1 MNNQIR
7 FALLT
12 ASWLL
17 PAMIIAGCANQSGYA
32 SNRKHADERYHKMR
46 GQLML
51 PLATQQFEAG
61 DLAQAH
67 RTVNEALQINP
78 QSGPFHVLAGRI
90 ALERNRLEL
99 AHRLFNKATELDKNL
114 AKAHYYKG
122 LVYQRWNQFS
132 EAMGCYQRAYNLKPD
147 RPGYLLTIGEMLV
160 ALDRPAEALELFKS
174 KLTYFANNAGLRSA
188 IAQLYIMHGDHHSAL
203 GYLREANLLAPQD
216 MHIREILAMTQ
227 LEVGQADLAIRNLR
241 SIIAQTDN
249 HQRTDLERSL
259 ARAYAQTG
267 RITDARSLCQRL
279 IRKDRADH
287 QAWLTLGEIAWSGG
301 DTATALHAAKR
312 VIELAPNNHDGY
324 LLAGMVWHKRDQ
336 IHKAIEMFNAAA
348 TAAPTKSTAVI
359 LHGIALERSGNI
371 KEAVTAYKEAIR
383 RHPQD
388 NRAKELLAKIHP
400 SGKQPG

>member
-1 MNNQIR
+1 
-7 FALLT
+7 
-12 ASWLL
+12 
-17 PAMIIAGCANQSGYA
+17 
-32 SNRKHADERYHKMR
+32 MR

-216 MHIREILAMTQ
+216 MHIREMLAMTQ

-249 HQRTDLERSL
+249 HPRTDLERSL

-279 IRKDRADH
+279 IRKDRCNSSANEVYGSH
-287 QAWLTLGEIAWSGG
+287 LAWHRLGAFRQYQGG
-301 DTATALHAAKR
+301 C
-312 VIELAPNNHDGY
+312 
-324 LLAGMVWHKRDQ
+324 
-336 IHKAIEMFNAAA
+336 
-348 TAAPTKSTAVI
+348 
-359 LHGIALERSGNI
+359 HGIQGSHSSTSTGQSRQGITGKNSSLRKIIG
-371 KEAVTAYKEAIR
+371 VTANR
-383 RHPQD
+383 RHG
-388 NRAKELLAKIHP
+388 NHA
-400 SGKQPG
+400 